1 MINISTNI
9 DSFYLPF
16 VKIKCKRLQI
26 PTYGFEDNQPERKRH
41 IVFLETK

>member
-16 VKIKCKRLQI
+16 VKYNVNGCKI
-26 PTYGFEDNQPERKRH
+26 PTYRFEDNQPERKRQ